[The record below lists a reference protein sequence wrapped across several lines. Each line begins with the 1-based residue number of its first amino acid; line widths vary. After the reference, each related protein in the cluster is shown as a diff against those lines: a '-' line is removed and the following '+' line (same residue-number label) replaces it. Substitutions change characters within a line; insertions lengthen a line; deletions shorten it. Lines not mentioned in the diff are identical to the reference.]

1 MKTYKLIN
9 DVNVQTFIEG
19 LKLIIKTS
27 LIFSCENQSK
37 LSVTIIIIH
46 I

>member
-9 DVNVQTFIEG
+9 DVIVQTFIEG

-27 LIFSCENQSK
+27 LIFSCENQTQ
-37 LSVTIIIIH
+37 LSVAIIIIH